1 MRISTIGVVAVLA
14 TLAVPALAQNNFRI
28 LREFHQPQA
37 PNVERAD
44 ITIVQC
50 QRNQYYIYRYYRSRG
65 PNYRAI
71 APGYWGN
78 AIGGRDHHTFDSAV
92 RAACNW

>member
-1 MRISTIGVVAVLA
+1 MRMLRTGLIMALA
-14 TLAVPALAQNNFRI
+14 MSAAPAMAQNNFRI
-28 LREFHQPQA
+28 LREFHQPAA

-44 ITIVQC
+44 ITVVQC
-50 QRNQYYIYRYYRSRG
+50 QSNQYYIYRYYRSRG

-71 APGYWGN
+71 IPGFWGN
-78 AIGGRDHHTFDSAV
+78 AIGGRDHHSFDSAV